1 MTHPELLA
9 MFAGPRDRVRMD
21 SVTLPPPGPPP
32 PPPPTDIQPR
42 TTPDIRANRNIFITS
57 P

>member
-32 PPPPTDIQPR
+32 PPTDIQPR